1 MASKDAT
8 VAKAAEPNFKQREEV
23 DRERVRKRERKALV
37 KSL

>member
-1 MASKDAT
+1 MA
-8 VAKAAEPNFKQREEV
+8 AAPSMKQREEV